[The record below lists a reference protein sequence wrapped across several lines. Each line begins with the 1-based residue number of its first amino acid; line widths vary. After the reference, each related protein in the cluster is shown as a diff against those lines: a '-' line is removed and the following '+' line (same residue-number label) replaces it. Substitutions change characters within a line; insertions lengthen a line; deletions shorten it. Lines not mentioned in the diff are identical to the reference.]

1 MIVFTYSNIDIIQ
14 GVIGYGNATEGIT
27 DWRITNTNSGIF
39 NISNSSSIIRPSG
52 GTSEIGEISGSTD
65 RYMIFTAGTST
76 FTVPSGGIKCDI
88 LIVGGGGGGGS
99 RHGGGGG
106 AGAVIYLTNQTFSTG
121 SYSVIVGNG
130 GTGATTMGQGN

>member
-52 GTSEIGEISGSTD
+52 GTSEIGEIPGSTD
-65 RYMIFTAGTST
+65 RYMMFTAGPST
-76 FTVPSGGIKCDI
+76 FTVPSGGI
-88 LIVGGGGGGGS
+88 
-99 RHGGGGG
+99 
-106 AGAVIYLTNQTFSTG
+106 
-121 SYSVIVGNG
+121 
-130 GTGATTMGQGN
+130 